1 VRRYKGN
8 VHTAAQKP
16 GGIFE
21 ILFGF
26 ASLEN
31 INVTPTSSIVIT
43 P

>member
-16 GGIFE
+16 GGKFE
-21 ILFGF
+21 ISF
-26 ASLEN
+26 AVAGLEG
-31 INVTPTSSIVIT
+31 INVTLTFSIVIT